1 MSCNLDG
8 LGHTAFIIAAASV
21 LKGKPILNHG
31 GQKTAAG
38 WI

>member
-1 MSCNLDG
+1 MSWNLDG
-8 LGHTAFIIAAASV
+8 LGRIAFIIAAASV
-21 LKGKPILNHG
+21 LKGKPILNHA